1 MARIFKRKQYGLT
14 TNGFCKFAFGMKNL
28 YRIILALSFLFFV
41 YASKSQTANATVRPD
56 NWAEKINLSTLHN
69 FYKVDAD
76 VYRSEQPDK
85 KGMHQLDSMGI
96 KTVIN
101 LKQHKAD
108 NDGTKM
114 VLIQIPM
121 NAGTISYA
129 DIVTGIKAIMQAKK
143 PILVHCKHGA
153 DRTGC
158 IIAAYRIIKCGWTKE
173 EAIKELRE
181 GGFGYHEK
189 AYPNIIR
196 LLNSLDIEKL
206 KIDVL

>member
-1 MARIFKRKQYGLT
+1 LILAILLARIKITL
-14 TNGFCKFAFGMKNL
+14 
-28 YRIILALSFLFFV
+28 ILSFLFWV
-41 YASKSQTANATVRPD
+41 YSGKSQTIRPA

-85 KGMHQLDSMGI
+85 KSMHRLDSMGI
-96 KTVIN
+96 KTLLN
-101 LKQHKAD
+101 LRQTKTD
-108 NDGTKM
+108 NDEAEKTSLTLVHISMK
-114 VLIQIPM
+114 
-121 NAGTISYA
+121 AGTISYT
-129 DIVTGIKAIMQAKK
+129 DVVTGIKAIMQAKK
-143 PILVHCKHGA
+143 PVLVHCKHGA

-158 IIAAYRIIKCGWTKE
+158 IMAAYRIIKCGWTKE

-196 LLNSLDIEKL
+196 LVNSLDIEKL
-206 KIDVL
+206 KKDIQ